1 MKKIS
6 VLCPNGRNPITEIT
20 ELLAKANINITDID
34 FQAFDHDAL
43 LNVMTDDVNKTLDL
57 LAANDYTALSDET
70 VLIQSE
76 DKPGTLAEISRGI
89 SDSGATIR
97 SLTLMTVGDNHEVVA
112 VSTNDNAKVREL
124 YADKLLN

>member
-6 VLCPNGRNPITEIT
+6 VLCPNGRNPITKIT
-20 ELLAKANINITDID
+20 ELLANANINITDID
-34 FQAFDHDAL
+34 FQRFEHDAL
-43 LNVMTDDVNKTLDL
+43 LNVVTDDINKTLGL
-57 LAANDYTALSDET
+57 LASNAYTALSDET

-89 SDSGATIR
+89 SDRGVTIR

-112 VSTNDNAKVREL
+112 VSTNDNDTVRAL